1 MIERGRGTEP
11 MPAVITSAWQAADGD
26 LGFAFMNI
34 SDEQQEFEYELNL
47 PDYFQDCQMPTEMKY
62 TLVKRELGKSTTL
75 ESPGN
80 KIFHGK
86 DVLKPARMFLL
97 ELTPP

>member
-1 MIERGRGTEP
+1 
-11 MPAVITSAWQAADGD
+11 
-26 LGFAFMNI
+26 
-34 SDEQQEFEYELNL
+34 
-47 PDYFQDCQMPTEMKY
+47 MPTEMKY